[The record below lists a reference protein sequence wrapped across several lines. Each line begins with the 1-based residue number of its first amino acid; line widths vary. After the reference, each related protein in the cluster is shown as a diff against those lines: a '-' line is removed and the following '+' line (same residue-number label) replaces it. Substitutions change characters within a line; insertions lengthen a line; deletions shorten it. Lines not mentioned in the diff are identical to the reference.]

1 LAATPRRR
9 PADPQRRTTW
19 DRFAQG
25 RATPVLKQRQQ
36 LFVALLALADAL
48 VIIAACLCA
57 WSLRRHQI
65 DGNLP
70 ALVWPAGVR
79 EWIQQPLL
87 IFAIPI
93 ALTSLRV
100 FGLYRPWRDKRMLAE
115 ARAILNAS
123 IATIISLIV
132 LLWGLGPDIMGGSDP
147 SRMATYFG
155 VRFDAAKLQL
165 VCLAVL
171 LPAFL
176 TVQRAAFRAMLRE
189 LRRRGKNLRHVAII
203 GTGRLAR
210 IACRTLDRNAWT
222 GLHVAYF
229 VAHHEP
235 DKAGEHGAPAPI
247 LNRPVLGSIQDL
259 EAILDRRPV
268 DAVYLAIPNT
278 RAALLPQLLRRLEK
292 FPLDVRIIPDVS
304 PRYTPL
310 SMTINELEGM
320 PILSIRE
327 NPMAGV
333 AGIVKRSIDVV
344 GSILALALFGAPMLV
359 IAGLVKLSSPGP
371 AIFRQRRVSLGGE
384 EFNILK
390 FRTMRQAA
398 DEQSTSAHPLGWT
411 AKNDPRVTPI
421 GRILRGTS
429 LDELP
434 QLFNVLL
441 GDMSLV
447 GPRPE
452 RPELIAKFREDWRGY
467 MLRQHVKA
475 GMTGWAQINGHRG
488 DTGLRK
494 RLQHDLFY
502 IRHWS
507 LAFDLKILWLT
518 LFRGFVHRNAH

>member
-1 LAATPRRR
+1 M
-9 PADPQRRTTW
+9 
-19 DRFAQG
+19 
-25 RATPVLKQRQQ
+25 LKQRQQ
-36 LFVALLALADAL
+36 VFVSLLALADTI
-48 VIIAACLCA
+48 VIIVACLAA
-57 WSLRRHQI
+57 WFIRRSQI
-65 DGNLP
+65 DGNFP
-70 ALVWPAGVR
+70 ALIWPQGIR
-79 EWIQQPLL
+79 DWIQQPLVV
-87 IFAIPI
+87 FTIPI
-93 ALTSLRV
+93 TITAMRV

-115 ARAILNAS
+115 AKAVLNAA

-147 SRMATYFG
+147 SRMAIYAG
-155 VRFDAAKLQL
+155 IRFDAAKLQL
-165 VCLAVL
+165 VWLALL
-171 LPAFL
+171 LPAAL
-176 TVQRAAFRAMLRE
+176 IASRAAFRVMLRE

-210 IACRTLDRNAWT
+210 IACRTLERNSWT
-222 GLHVAYF
+222 GLHVDYF
-229 VAHHEP
+229 ISHHEP
-235 DKAGEHGAPAPI
+235 EKSLTHVVQPISSTHATNAPI
-247 LNRPVLGSIQDL
+247 LNRAVLGTVQDL
-259 EAILDRRPV
+259 ERILERRPV

-278 RAALLPQLLRRLEK
+278 RAAMIPTLLRRLEK
-292 FPLDVRIIPDVS
+292 FPVDVRIIPDVT

-333 AGIVKRSIDVV
+333 AGAVKRSIDIL
-344 GSILALALFGAPMLV
+344 GSIVGIMLFSIPMLL
-359 IAGLVKLSSPGP
+359 IAGLIKFTSPGP
-371 AIFRQRRVSLGGE
+371 AIFRQRRVSVGGE

-390 FRTMRQAA
+390 FRTMQHA
-398 DEQSTSAHPLGWT
+398 DDERGMPGVSWT

-421 GRILRGTS
+421 GRILRSTS
-429 LDELP
+429 LDEVP

-475 GMTGWAQINGHRG
+475 GMTGWAQVNGHRG

-502 IRHWS
+502 IRYWS

-518 LFRGFVHRNAH
+518 LFRGFIHRNAH

>member
-1 LAATPRRR
+1 M
-9 PADPQRRTTW
+9 
-19 DRFAQG
+19 
-25 RATPVLKQRQQ
+25 LKQRQQ
-36 LFVALLALADAL
+36 VFVTLLAGWDATVVVCACIVAWLVRVATIDGALASFR
-48 VIIAACLCA
+48 
-57 WSLRRHQI
+57 WPQSLR
-65 DGNLP
+65 D
-70 ALVWPAGVR
+70 
-79 EWIQQPLL
+79 WIQQPLL
-87 IFAIPI
+87 VFAVPI
-93 ALTSLRV
+93 ALTSMRV

-123 IATIISLIV
+123 LVTIVSLIV
-132 LLWGLGPDIMGGSDP
+132 LLWGLGSDIMGGSDP
-147 SRMATYFG
+147 SRMVKIAS

-165 VCLAVL
+165 VCLSVL
-171 LPAFL
+171 LPL
-176 TVQRAAFRAMLRE
+176 LLMLERAAFRAVLRE

-222 GLHVAYF
+222 GIHVAYF
-229 VAHHEP
+229 VDHHEHERV
-235 DKAGEHGAPAPI
+235 GEGERADSAK
-247 LNRPVLGSIQDL
+247 RM
-259 EAILDRRPV
+259 ILDRLVVGHVGQLETVLERRPI
-268 DAVYLAIPNT
+268 DAVYLAVPNV
-278 RAALLPQLLRRLEK
+278 RAAMIPSLIQRLDR
-292 FPLDVRIIPDVS
+292 FPVDVRIIPDVS
-304 PRYTPL
+304 PRYSPL
-310 SMTINELEGM
+310 SMQVNELEGM

-327 NPMAGV
+327 NPMEGV
-333 AGIVKRSIDVV
+333 AGAVKRMIDVM
-344 GSILALALFGAPMLV
+344 GAIGALVVFGLPMIV
-359 IAGLVKLSSPGP
+359 IALVVKLSSPGP
-371 AIFRQRRVSLGGE
+371 VIFRQRRVSIGGE

-390 FRTMRQAA
+390 FRTMRTAEEEQAG
-398 DEQSTSAHPLGWT
+398 AHWT
-411 AKNDPRVTPI
+411 KQDDPRVTSI
-421 GRILRGTS
+421 GRMLRRTS

-475 GMTGWAQINGHRG
+475 GMTGWAQINGYRG
-488 DTGLRK
+488 NTGLRK

>member
-1 LAATPRRR
+1 
-9 PADPQRRTTW
+9 
-19 DRFAQG
+19 
-25 RATPVLKQRQQ
+25 VLKQRQQ
-36 LFVALLALADAL
+36 LFVALLAFADAL
-48 VIIAACLCA
+48 VIVAACLCA

-65 DGNLP
+65 DGHLP
-70 ALVWPAGVR
+70 DLVWPVGVR

-87 IFAIPI
+87 IFAIPL

-147 SRMATYFG
+147 SQMAIYFG

-165 VCLAVL
+165 VCLAAL

-176 TVQRAAFRAMLRE
+176 TVERAAFRAVLRE

-229 VAHHEP
+229 VAHHDAEKP
-235 DKAGEHGAPAPI
+235 AHDSPAAHSAASHAPI
-247 LNRPVLGSIQDL
+247 LNRPVLGSIHDL
-259 EAILDRRPV
+259 ERILDRRPV

-278 RAALLPQLLRRLEK
+278 RAALIPQLLQRLEK

-327 NPMAGV
+327 SPMAGV
-333 AGIVKRSIDVV
+333 AGALKRTIDIL
-344 GSILALALFGAPMLV
+344 GSIIAILLFGLPMLLV
-359 IAGLVKLSSPGP
+359 AALVKLSSPGP
-371 AIFRQRRVSLGGE
+371 AIFRQRRVSIGGE

-390 FRTMRQAA
+390 FRTMLHADDERGSPDPLAA
-398 DEQSTSAHPLGWT
+398 SWTS
-411 AKNDPRVTPI
+411 KNDPRVTPI
-421 GRILRGTS
+421 GRVLRSTS

-452 RPELIAKFREDWRGY
+452 RPELIARFREDWRGY

>member
-1 LAATPRRR
+1 M
-9 PADPQRRTTW
+9 
-19 DRFAQG
+19 
-25 RATPVLKQRQQ
+25 
-36 LFVALLALADAL
+36 
-48 VIIAACLCA
+48 VIVAACLCA
-57 WSLRRHQI
+57 WALRRLQI
-65 DGNLP
+65 DGHLP
-70 ALVWPAGVR
+70 QPVWPSGVR

-87 IFAIPI
+87 VFAVPI
-93 ALTSLRV
+93 ALTSLRM

-123 IATIISLIV
+123 VATIISLIV

-147 SRMATYFG
+147 NRMATYFG

-165 VCLAVL
+165 VCLALL
-171 LPAFL
+171 LPIFL
-176 TVQRAAFRAMLRE
+176 SQERAAFRAVLRE

-229 VAHHEP
+229 IAHHDSPENGRGELS
-235 DKAGEHGAPAPI
+235 AGGQASI
-247 LNRPVLGSIQDL
+247 LNRPVLGSIHDL
-259 EAILDRRPV
+259 EQVLERRPV

-278 RAALLPQLLRRLEK
+278 RAALLPQLLQRLER

-327 NPMAGV
+327 SPMAGV
-333 AGIVKRSIDVV
+333 AGIVKRSIDIV
-344 GSILALALFGAPMLV
+344 GSIAALVLFSVPMIV
-359 IAGLVKLSSPGP
+359 IALLVKVSSPGP
-371 AIFRQRRVSLGGE
+371 VIFRQRRVSLGGE

-398 DEQSTSAHPLGWT
+398 DEQPGSAHPLGWT

-421 GRILRGTS
+421 GRALRRAS

-507 LAFDLKILWLT
+507 LAFDIKILWLT

>member
-1 LAATPRRR
+1 M
-9 PADPQRRTTW
+9 
-19 DRFAQG
+19 
-25 RATPVLKQRQQ
+25 LKQRQQ
-36 LFVALLALADAL
+36 LFVSLLALADAV
-48 VIIAACLCA
+48 VIVAACLCA
-57 WSLRRHQI
+57 WSFRRHQI
-65 DGNLP
+65 DDHLP
-70 ALVWPAGVR
+70 DLLWPTGVR

-87 IFAIPI
+87 IFAIPV

-147 SRMATYFG
+147 SKMATYFG

-165 VCLAVL
+165 VCLAAL
-171 LPAFL
+171 LPLFL
-176 TVQRAAFRAMLRE
+176 TIERAAFRAVLRE

-229 VAHHEP
+229 IAHHDAHAE
-235 DKAGEHGAPAPI
+235 APAGTEQTAPAHSPI
-247 LNRPVLGSIQDL
+247 LNRPVLGSLADL
-259 EAILDRRPV
+259 ERIIERRPV

-327 NPMAGV
+327 SPMAGV
-333 AGIVKRSIDVV
+333 AGIVKRSIDMS
-344 GSILALALFGAPMLV
+344 GSIVALVLFALPMLA
-359 IAGLVKLSSPGP
+359 IALMVRVSSPGP
-371 AIFRQRRVSLGGE
+371 VIFRQRRVSLGGE

-390 FRTMRQAA
+390 FRTMREAS
-398 DEQSTSAHPLGWT
+398 DEQPGADQPAVHPLGWT
-411 AKNDPRVTPI
+411 SKNDPRVTPI
-421 GRILRGTS
+421 GRLLRKTS

-507 LAFDLKILWLT
+507 LAFDIKILWLT

>member
-1 LAATPRRR
+1 M
-9 PADPQRRTTW
+9 
-19 DRFAQG
+19 
-25 RATPVLKQRQQ
+25 LKQRQQ
-36 LFVALLALADAL
+36 IFVTLLALWDAL
-48 VIIAACLCA
+48 VVVCACVCA
-57 WSLRRHQI
+57 WLIRRSVI
-65 DGNLP
+65 DGAMP
-70 ALVWPAGVR
+70 SVAWPENVR
-79 EWIQQPLL
+79 EWIQQPLVV
-87 IFAIPI
+87 FAVPI
-93 ALTSLRV
+93 ALTSMRV

-123 IATIISLIV
+123 LITIVSLIV
-132 LLWGLGPDIMGGSDP
+132 LLWGLGSDIMGGSDP
-147 SRMATYFG
+147 SKMTTLAG
-155 VRFDAAKLQL
+155 VRFDAAKFQL
-165 VCLAVL
+165 VMLSLL
-171 LPAFL
+171 LPALL
-176 TVQRAAFRAMLRE
+176 TLERAAFRAVLRE

-229 VAHHEP
+229 IDHHDSERSM
-235 DKAGEHGAPAPI
+235 DSVEQEGEK
-247 LNRPVLGSIQDL
+247 RV
-259 EAILDRRPV
+259 ILDRLVVGNVGELDQIMERRPV
-268 DAVYLAIPNT
+268 DAVYLAIPNV
-278 RAALLPQLLRRLEK
+278 RAAMIPSLLQKLERY
-292 FPLDVRIIPDVS
+292 PIDVRIIPDVS
-304 PRYTPL
+304 PRYSPL
-310 SMTINELEGM
+310 SMQVNELEGM

-333 AGIVKRSIDVV
+333 AGAVKRGIDVM
-344 GSILALALFGAPMLV
+344 GAIGALVIFGLPMVVIAMLV
-359 IAGLVKLSSPGP
+359 KFTSPGP
-371 AIFRQRRVSLGGE
+371 VIFRQRRVSIGGE

-390 FRTMRQAA
+390 FRTMFTAEE
-398 DEQSTSAHPLGWT
+398 EQSGASWT
-411 AKNDPRVTPI
+411 KQDDPRVTPV
-421 GRILRGTS
+421 GRLLRRAS

-475 GMTGWAQINGHRG
+475 GMTGWAQVNGHRG

>member
-1 LAATPRRR
+1 
-9 PADPQRRTTW
+9 
-19 DRFAQG
+19 
-25 RATPVLKQRQQ
+25 VLKQRQQ
-36 LFVALLALADAL
+36 LFVFLLALADAL
-48 VIIAACLCA
+48 VIVAACLCA

-65 DGNLP
+65 DGGLP
-70 ALVWPAGVR
+70 ALIWPAGVR

-87 IFAIPI
+87 IFTLPI

-115 ARAILNAS
+115 ARAIFNAS
-123 IATIISLIV
+123 IATIISMIV

-147 SRMATYFG
+147 DRMATYFG

-165 VCLAVL
+165 VCLAAL
-171 LPAFL
+171 LPLFL
-176 TVQRAAFRAMLRE
+176 AIERAAFRAVLRE

-203 GTGRLAR
+203 GTGRLGR

-229 VAHHEP
+229 IAHHEVERTEN
-235 DKAGEHGAPAPI
+235 AASSHAPI
-247 LNRPVLGSIQDL
+247 LNRPVLGSIAEL
-259 EAILDRRPV
+259 EHILDRRPV
-268 DAVYLAIPNT
+268 DAIYLAIPNT
-278 RAALLPQLLRRLEK
+278 RAALIPQLIQRLEK

-327 NPMAGV
+327 SPMAGV
-333 AGIVKRSIDVV
+333 AGIVKRTVDIV
-344 GSILALALFGAPMLV
+344 GSLAALILFALPMLLIV
-359 IAGLVKLSSPGP
+359 ALVKLSSPGP
-371 AIFRQRRVSLGGE
+371 AIFRQRRVSIGGE

-390 FRTMRQAA
+390 FRTMRHAD
-398 DEQSTSAHPLGWT
+398 DEQASADQPATWTS
-411 AKNDPRVTPI
+411 KNDTRVTPV
-421 GRILRGTS
+421 GRLLRKAS